1 MNPEIDFAIKL
12 IFMIS
17 YIEGE
22 IIFRGDNF
30 IIIKSAGVGFK
41 VFVTSRADISSDSIA
56 LYTHLAVREDALTLF
71 GFTSYEELEL
81 FEILIGVSGI
91 GPKAGLGILS
101 AADPDTVK
109 TAIAREDSSI
119 LTSVSGIGKKTAE
132 RVILELKNK
141 FSAADMAGTEI
152 NAVQQEIIDQHD
164 VIEALIGLGYGQ
176 NDARRVLAKIPKEK
190 SLEEKI
196 RLALR
201 ELGRKE

>member
-1 MNPEIDFAIKL
+1 
-12 IFMIS
+12 MIS

-30 IIIKSAGVGFK
+30 IIVKSSGVGFK
-41 VFVTSRADISSDSIA
+41 VFTTARANISSDNIA
-56 LYTHLAVREDALTLF
+56 LFTHLAVREDALTLF

-81 FEILIGVSGI
+81 FEILISVSGI

-101 AADPDTVK
+101 AADPGTIK
-109 TAIAREDSSI
+109 TAITREDSSI

-141 FSAADMAGTEI
+141 FSASDMADIELNTM
-152 NAVQQEIIDQHD
+152 QQEIIDQHD
-164 VIEALIGLGYGQ
+164 VIEALVGLGYGQ
-176 NDARRVLAKIPKEK
+176 NEARRILAKIPKEK

-201 ELGRKE
+201 ELGKKE